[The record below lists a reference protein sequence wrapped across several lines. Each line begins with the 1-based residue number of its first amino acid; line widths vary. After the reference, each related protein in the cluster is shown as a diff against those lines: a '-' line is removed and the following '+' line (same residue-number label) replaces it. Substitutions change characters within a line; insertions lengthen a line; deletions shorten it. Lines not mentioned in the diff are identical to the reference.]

1 MRFPSM
7 IEAILKNRSR
17 NYIYTCPH
25 CHSTLQFT
33 IKDMWKESDNA
44 TNYHVIWLVRCFVC
58 GRFIND
64 SCFKEKEI
72 TQ

>member
-7 IEAILKNRSR
+7 IEANSKGHSR
-17 NYIYTCPH
+17 NYICTCPH

-33 IKDMWKESDNA
+33 IKNMWKENDNS
-44 TNYHVIWLVRCFVC
+44 TNYHVICPVRCFVC

-64 SCFKEKEI
+64 SYFKEKEI
-72 TQ
+72 TR

>member
-7 IEAILKNRSR
+7 IEANSKGHSR

-33 IKDMWKESDNA
+33 IKDMWKESDNS
-44 TNYHVIWLVRCFVC
+44 TNYHVICPVRCFVC

-64 SCFKEKEI
+64 SYFKKKEI

>member
-1 MRFPSM
+1 MHFPSM
-7 IEAILKNRSR
+7 IEAISKDRPR

-44 TNYHVIWLVRCFVC
+44 TNYHVICLVRCFVC